1 MGPGTRPLVELRG
14 EASGAALGGERR
26 VAAAARSEGASESIT
41 LRMRGSR
48 QGEKGA
54 REMVEVLEAI
64 ARM

>member
-1 MGPGTRPLVELRG
+1 VGPVTRPLVELRG

-26 VAAAARSEGASESIT
+26 VAAAARSEGASES
-41 LRMRGSR
+41 M

-54 REMVEVLEAI
+54 GEMVEVLEAI